1 MEENNFSKSYR
12 EDVEAASASQSGED
26 YISQASQDSQDSR
39 MEEDPKCDEES
50 GFTGIEEGCADII
63 GELSIKSPSPNNKG
77 MLYSLSRILG
87 ITVRHN

>member
-12 EDVEAASASQSGED
+12 EDVEAGSASQSGED
-26 YISQASQDSQDSR
+26 YISQDSQDSR

-50 GFTGIEEGCADII
+50 GFTVIEGCADVI

>member
-12 EDVEAASASQSGED
+12 EDVEEASASQSGED

-50 GFTGIEEGCADII
+50 GFTVIEGCADVI
-63 GELSIKSPSPNNKG
+63 GELPIKSPSPNNKG